1 MKALKPTINPIAHKV
16 FLDQQSDGP
25 TQMFLFKDV
34 GSNATESLELMNDD
48 PIGNYLLISI
58 SHYSQIMHTL
68 IF

>member
-1 MKALKPTINPIAHKV
+1 MKALKPIINPTAHKV

-25 TQMFLFKDV
+25 TQIFLFKDV
-34 GSNATESLELMNDD
+34 ESNATESLELMNDD
-48 PIGNYLLISI
+48 PIGNCLLISI